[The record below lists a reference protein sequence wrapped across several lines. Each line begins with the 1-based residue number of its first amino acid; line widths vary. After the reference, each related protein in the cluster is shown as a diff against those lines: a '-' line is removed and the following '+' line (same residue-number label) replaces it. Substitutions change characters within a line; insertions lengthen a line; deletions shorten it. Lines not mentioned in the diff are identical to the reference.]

1 MMAGKYPLVL
11 KPFNPLSG
19 MTWPVEIM
27 VAYNPEKRTAVQ
39 IVPALCGVI
48 LTMTMVVFTAT
59 ALVRERERGNLELLI
74 TTPVSG
80 AELMTGKLLPY
91 VAIGLIQTTLIL
103 ALAYWLFGVVVEGR
117 LFDVYV
123 GALVFIAA
131 SLSLGLFISTLAQTQ
146 FQAIQMS
153 LVTMLPS
160 ILMSGFMFPFEGMP
174 KGAQWIA
181 QVLPLTHFNEIIRG
195 IVLRGAA
202 LTDMWP
208 ELVKLLAFL
217 SIMLTIAMKR
227 FHKRLD

>member
-1 MMAGKYPLVL
+1 MA
-11 KPFNPLSG
+11 
-19 MTWPVEIM
+19 
-27 VAYNPEKRTAVQ
+27 
-39 IVPALCGVI
+39 
-48 LTMTMVVFTAT
+48 
-59 ALVRERERGNLELLI
+59 
-74 TTPVSG
+74 
-80 AELMTGKLLPY
+80 
-91 VAIGLIQTTLIL
+91 
-103 ALAYWLFGVVVEGR
+103 VEGR
-117 LFDVYV
+117 LVDLYL

-174 KGAQWIA
+174 KVAQWIA

-202 LTDMWP
+202 LTDMRP
-208 ELVKLLAFL
+208 ELLKLLAFL
-217 SIMLTIAMKR
+217 AVMLTLAMKR